1 MQLNSIRRTIRALQ
15 EIPVVLTV
23 FVLLNYT
30 LDFMGYSVFLCMCPL
45 FGFSLYV
52 ILRLYS
58 VARRMHVSRWSRIL
72 YVALAAVVLA
82 DLADILF
89 GISYRL
95 AEFQQYAFA
104 VFLACVLS
112 SFITYI
118 YGKWRLQDLHAQRG
132 EVPNLRDKDV
142 Q

>member
-1 MQLNSIRRTIRALQ
+1 MRINNIRRTIRALQ
-15 EIPVVLTV
+15 EIPVVLTL

-30 LDFMGYSVFLCMCPL
+30 LDFLGYRVFTTLCPL
-45 FGFSLYV
+45 FGFSLYIV
-52 ILRLYS
+52 LRLYS

-72 YVALAAVVLA
+72 YIGLAFVVTADFADAVA
-82 DLADILF
+82 

-95 AEFQQYAFA
+95 AEFQQFVFA

-118 YGKWRLQDLHAQRG
+118 YGKWRLQDIHAQRG
-132 EVPNLRDKDV
+132 EVPHLRDKDV